1 MICVPVNISG
11 AYDSVNVNLGTFAN
25 NEICFMADVAGFYT
39 LNIEAFAECN
49 SMPSSAVVE
58 VRIDPRLVCP
68 DNLDTLL
75 CEATTLAFDYESS
88 VLVDSIKVTAPAYLE
103 NGQVMVPI
111 DVDGIY
117 YCPHHPND
125 NCDCRKPN
133 TGLIEKAVEDLDID
147 LQRSYMIGDR
157 MLDVEAGYR
166 MGLKTVLIPE
176 NWEKVRDEMKMSPV
190 KPDYICDS
198 FYKGVKWIQQ

>member
-1 MICVPVNISG
+1 MKIMGNKAVFIDRDGTIN
-11 AYDSVNVNLGTFAN
+11 VNVEYLDNPDDFQMYPG
-25 NEICFMADVAGFYT
+25 VAEG
-39 LNIEAFAECN
+39 
-49 SMPSSAVVE
+49 
-58 VRIDPRLVCP
+58 
-68 DNLDTLL
+68 
-75 CEATTLAFDYESS
+75 
-88 VLVDSIKVTAPAYLE
+88 IKVLRDNGFKVIVVTNQSGIARGYFTEKILE
-103 NGQVMVPI
+103 GIHQKMRKELMKKGA

-198 FYKGVKWIQQ
+198 FYKGVKWIIYIDKKKVSYF